1 MNARVH
7 VDIRGTGPD
16 LVLLHGWALHGG
28 MWGPWVDELAQRARV
43 HLVDLPGHGRSAW
56 PAGATTLRDLARAVS
71 PQVPQGAAV
80 LGWSLGGM
88 VALELARSRPGD
100 LAALVLIATTPCFL
114 AREDWPAGM
123 NPGVLD
129 GFAAG
134 LAGDYR
140 RTLSNFLALQTWGD
154 ENASQALRSLRANLD
169 AHGEPDPQA
178 LVAGLGILRTADLRD
193 ELAAMALPTLVIAGE
208 HDRITPVAAGREL
221 ASRLPSARFV
231 EVPKAGHAP
240 FLSHAETVRRE
251 VESFL
256 SFMAPSP
263 APAGRSRS
271 EESGESRRVS
281 SGAGSTGEHSA
292 FSSAAAGERTTAATG
307 RPAGDANTSN
317 EFALDVRRVRDSF
330 SHAAATYDAAAVLQT
345 QVRDELLHRLEVLR
359 MEPAVVVDLGAGTGQ
374 ASIALKRRYPGGRVV
389 AIDIAHGMLQQ
400 ARTRQTLLRRFNRVV
415 ADAAALPLGDASVD
429 MLFSSLMLQWCND
442 PDQVLRECRR
452 VLRPGGVLHFT
463 TLGPDTLLELRKSW
477 QAADPGHAHV
487 NRFIDMHDL
496 GDALVRAGFAEPVL
510 DVERYTLTYDDARGL
525 MRDLKE
531 IGAHNATA
539 GRARGLTGKST
550 LARMLAA
557 YEGFRRKGRLPAT
570 YEVVFAQAWCPTGPI
585 RTKGQPRAETVVPM
599 SQIRRRNS

>member
-1 MNARVH
+1 MSAPLH
-7 VDIRGTGPD
+7 VEIRGTGPD

-28 MWGPWVDELAQRARV
+28 MWGPWLDELGRRARL
-43 HLVDLPGHGRSAW
+43 HLIDLPGHGRSAW
-56 PAGATTLRDLARAVS
+56 PAGASTLRDLARAVS
-71 PQVPQGAAV
+71 PHVPNGAAV

-114 AREDWPAGM
+114 ARDDWPTGM

-140 RTLSNFLALQTWGD
+140 RTLTNFLALQTWGD

-169 AHGEPDPQA
+169 SHGEPDPQA
-178 LVAGLGILRTADLRD
+178 LTAGLGILRTADLRD
-193 ELAAMALPTLVIAGE
+193 ALAAITVPTLVIAGE

-240 FLSHAETVRRE
+240 FLSHPETVRRE
-251 VESFL
+251 VEKFL
-256 SFMAPSP
+256 AFLAPSS
-263 APAGRSRS
+263 APAGKSWS
-271 EESGESRRVS
+271 AGP
-281 SGAGSTGEHSA
+281 GAGLTGEAQGQDS
-292 FSSAAAGERTTAATG
+292 GPVTAAEATA
-307 RPAGDANTSN
+307 PAEGNTSN

-330 SHAAATYDAAAVLQT
+330 SQAAGTYDAAAVLQAT
-345 QVRDELLHRLEVLR
+345 VRDELLRRLEVLR

-389 AIDIAHGMLQQ
+389 AMDIAHGMLLQ
-400 ARTRQTLLRRFNRVV
+400 ARKRQTLLRRFDRVV
-415 ADAAALPLGDASVD
+415 ADAAALPLGNASVD

-442 PDQVLRECRR
+442 PDRVLRECRR

-463 TLGPDTLLELRKSW
+463 TLGPDTLVELRQAW
-477 QAADPGHAHV
+477 QAADPDHAHV

-525 MRDLKE
+525 MRDLKA
-531 IGAHNATA
+531 IGAHNSTA
-539 GRARGLTGKST
+539 GRARGLTGKSA

-557 YEGFRRKGRLPAT
+557 YEGFRRAGKLPAT

-585 RTKGQPRAETVVPM
+585 RTKGQPRAETVVPI
-599 SQIRRRNS
+599 SQIRRRN

>member
-1 MNARVH
+1 MSAPLH
-7 VDIRGTGPD
+7 VEIRGDGPD
-16 LVLLHGWALHGG
+16 VVLLHGWALHGG
-28 MWGPWVDELAQRARV
+28 MWGPWIEQLARRARL
-43 HLVDLPGHGRSAW
+43 HCIDLPGHGRSAW
-56 PAGATTLRDLARAVS
+56 PAGASTLRDLARAVS
-71 PQVPQGAAV
+71 PHVPNGAAV

-100 LAALVLIATTPCFL
+100 LSALVLIATTPCFL

-154 ENASQALRSLRANLD
+154 ENATQALRSLRANLD

-178 LVAGLGILRTADLRD
+178 LAAGLEILRTADLRE
-193 ELAAMALPTLVIAGE
+193 ELATIAIPTLVIAGE

-231 EVPKAGHAP
+231 EMPKAGHAP
-240 FLSHAETVRRE
+240 FLSHPDTVRRE
-251 VESFL
+251 VERFL
-256 SFMAPSP
+256 NFLTSRP
-263 APAGRSRS
+263 APAG
-271 EESGESRRVS
+271 EAKQE
-281 SGAGSTGEHSA
+281 
-292 FSSAAAGERTTAATG
+292 
-307 RPAGDANTSN
+307 N
-317 EFALDVRRVRDSF
+317 EFALDVRRVRESF
-330 SHAAATYDAAAVLQT
+330 SQAAVTYDAAAVLQA
-345 QVRDELLHRLEVLR
+345 QVRDELLRRLDVLR

-374 ASIALKRRYPGGRVV
+374 GTIALKRRYPGGRVV
-389 AIDIAHGMLQQ
+389 AMDIAHGMLLQ
-400 ARTRQTLLRRFNRVV
+400 ARKRQTLLRRFDRVV
-415 ADAAALPLGDASVD
+415 ADAAALPLGDAAVD

-442 PDQVLRECRR
+442 PDRVLRECRR

-463 TLGPDTLLELRKSW
+463 TLGPDTLIELRKSW

-496 GDALVRAGFAEPVL
+496 GDALMRAGFAEPVL

-525 MRDLKE
+525 MRDLKA

-550 LARMLAA
+550 LARMLAT
-557 YEGFRRKGRLPAT
+557 YEGFRREGKLPAT
-570 YEVVFAQAWCPTGPI
+570 YEVVFAQAWCPTGPV
-585 RTKGQPRAETVVPM
+585 RTKGQPKSETVVPL
-599 SQIRRRNS
+599 SQLRRRN

>member
-1 MNARVH
+1 MNAPLH
-7 VDIRGTGPD
+7 VEIRGTGPD
-16 LVLLHGWALHGG
+16 VVLLHGWALHGG
-28 MWGPWVDELAQRARV
+28 MWGPWVDELSRRARL
-43 HLVDLPGHGRSAW
+43 HLVDLPGHGRSRW
-56 PAGATTLRDLARAVS
+56 PEGAATLRDLARAVS
-71 PQVPQGAAV
+71 PHVPQGAAV

-169 AHGEPDPQA
+169 AHGEPDPHA

-193 ELAAMALPTLVIAGE
+193 ELAAIAILSLVIAGE
-208 HDRITPVAAGREL
+208 RDRITPVAAGREL

-240 FLSHAETVRRE
+240 FLSHPEMVRRE
-251 VESFL
+251 VEDFL
-256 SFMAPSP
+256 AFLAPSP
-263 APAGRSRS
+263 ASAGVERSASRTPPPARSATS
-271 EESGESRRVS
+271 P
-281 SGAGSTGEHSA
+281 
-292 FSSAAAGERTTAATG
+292 AAAGEFK
-307 RPAGDANTSN
+307 AGAEANAGG
-317 EFALDVRRVRDSF
+317 EFALDAQRVRDSF
-330 SHAAATYDAAAVLQT
+330 SHAAATYDAAAVLQA

-359 MEPAVVVDLGAGTGQ
+359 MEPDVVVDLGAGTGQ
-374 ASIALKRRYPGGRVV
+374 ASIALKRRYPGSRVV
-389 AIDIAHGMLQQ
+389 AMDIAQGMLLQ
-400 ARTRQTLLRRFNRVV
+400 ARKRQTLLRRFDRVV

-463 TLGPDTLLELRKSW
+463 TLGPDTLVELRKSW

-496 GDALVRAGFAEPVL
+496 GDALMRAGFAEPVL

-525 MRDLKE
+525 MRDLKA

-550 LARMLAA
+550 LNRMLAA
-557 YEGFRRKGRLPAT
+557 YEGFRREGKLPAT
-570 YEVVFAQAWCPTGPI
+570 YEVVFAQAWCPTDPI
-585 RTKGQPRAETVVPM
+585 RTKGQPRAETMIPV
-599 SQIRRRNS
+599 SQIRRRHS

>member
-1 MNARVH
+1 MPN
-7 VDIRGTGPD
+7 
-16 LVLLHGWALHGG
+16 
-28 MWGPWVDELAQRARV
+28 
-43 HLVDLPGHGRSAW
+43 
-56 PAGATTLRDLARAVS
+56 
-71 PQVPQGAAV
+71 GAAV

-114 AREDWPAGM
+114 ARDDWPAGM

-169 AHGEPDPQA
+169 SHGEPDPQA
-178 LVAGLGILRTADLRD
+178 LIAGLGILRTADLRD
-193 ELAAMALPTLVIAGE
+193 ALAAITVPSLVIAGE

-240 FLSHAETVRRE
+240 FLSHPETVRRE

-256 SFMAPSP
+256 AFLVPSP
-263 APAGRSRS
+263 AAAGVVQGQGSGEDRS
-271 EESGESRRVS
+271 EYSGLESLRARIATSVAAEA
-281 SGAGSTGEHSA
+281 GAGSG
-292 FSSAAAGERTTAATG
+292 
-307 RPAGDANTSN
+307 
-317 EFALDVRRVRDSF
+317 FALDVRRVRDSF
-330 SHAAATYDAAAVLQT
+330 SQAAATYDAAAVLQST
-345 QVRDELLHRLEVLR
+345 VRDELLRRLEVLR
-359 MEPAVVVDLGAGTGQ
+359 MEPEVVVDLGAGTGQ

-389 AIDIAHGMLQQ
+389 AMDIAHGMLLQ
-400 ARTRQTLLRRFNRVV
+400 ARKRQTLLRRFDRVV
-415 ADAAALPLGDASVD
+415 ADAAALPLGNASVD

-442 PDQVLRECRR
+442 PDRVLRECRR

-463 TLGPDTLLELRKSW
+463 TLGPDTLVELRKSW

-525 MRDLKE
+525 MRDLKA

-557 YEGFRRKGRLPAT
+557 YEGFRREGKLPAT

-585 RTKGQPRAETVVPM
+585 RTKGQPRAETVIPI